1 MTFPVSESSS
11 PFVAASPL
19 PTAGITGGEP
29 RFSVHPPDPGSESAW
44 REVLGLWLSWNEAH
58 EQVDAR
64 MFKAGENLHEL
75 ESLLDRA
82 DEMRFEAVRRSKLLL
97 AASLRQAG

>member
-1 MTFPVSESSS
+1 MSVPTSDSSS
-11 PFVAASPL
+11 SFVVPSPL
-19 PTAGITGGEP
+19 PTAASEEP
-29 RFSVHPPDPGSESAW
+29 RFRLAPAPGPAGDAAW
-44 REVLGLWLSWNEAH
+44 RDVLRLWLSWNEAH

-82 DEMRFEAVRRSKLLL
+82 DELRFEAVQRSKALL
-97 AASLRQAG
+97 AGNQRPSG

>member
-1 MTFPVSESSS
+1 M
-11 PFVAASPL
+11 L
-19 PTAGITGGEP
+19 
-29 RFSVHPPDPGSESAW
+29 R
-44 REVLGLWLSWNEAH
+44 LWLSWNEAH

-82 DEMRFEAVRRSKLLL
+82 DELRFEAVQRSKALL
-97 AASLRQAG
+97 AGNQRPSG